1 MTPLNALVLGGG
13 GPVGAAWLSAALNE
27 LAAAGLPPAESG
39 VVLGTSAGAVSDAWL
54 TMDPRACPRCRNGW
68 PSGPGSTAPPWPG
81 GDKLAREEASLNER
95 GHHVRVIV
103 AEKFYA
109 GMADLLD
116 PDFVDLAATVGA
128 RQARDSVADLA
139 TWWNA

>member
-1 MTPLNALVLGGG
+1 
-13 GPVGAAWLSAALNE
+13 
-27 LAAAGLPPAESG
+27 
-39 VVLGTSAGAVSDAWL
+39 
-54 TMDPRACPRCRNGW
+54 
-68 PSGPGSTAPPWPG
+68 
-81 GDKLAREEASLNER
+81 
-95 GHHVRVIV
+95 VIV